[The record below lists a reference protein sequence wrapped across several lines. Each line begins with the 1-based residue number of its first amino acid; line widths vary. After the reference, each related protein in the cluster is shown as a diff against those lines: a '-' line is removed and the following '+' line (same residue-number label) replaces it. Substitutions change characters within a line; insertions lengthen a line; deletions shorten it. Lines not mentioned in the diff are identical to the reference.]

1 MMISAISTLDVLV
14 CILVLLAS
22 LEYLRCSSLTDSPLI
37 CSAFYFVSIG
47 AFGHL
52 IELFNGSLTSP
63 WITMINLGVVT
74 FMVTKWHDLIALGGS
89 EHWPDVD
96 RRGRKA

>member
-14 CILVLLAS
+14 CVLVLLAS
-22 LEYLRCSSLTDSPLI
+22 LEYLRCSSITDSPLI

-52 IELFNGSLTSP
+52 IELFNGSQATP
-63 WITMINLGVVT
+63 WITMINLGVAT
-74 FMVTKWHDLIALGGS
+74 FMVTKWHDLIALS
-89 EHWPDVD
+89 AAEHWPEVE
-96 RRGRKA
+96 RRGRH